1 MIMGNDAMFYLWSS
15 LLLQARIDGM
25 FHLVFYAFNVGG
37 IYATVRL
44 CLWGIKKVKAGSG
57 KIAYSVCGL
66 ASAACLIVTIANACT
81 VNTTI
86 TAFTNPGA
94 WVFHRILP
102 IVKVAKPK
110 DTPKDTTDIATDE
123 DISMIGK
130 IKTSDEALKIYL
142 SIPIKTNT
150 RKLRALVWDKYTE
163 LLVLE
168 LQTLMKEM
176 K

>member
-1 MIMGNDAMFYLWSS
+1 MGNDAMFYLWSL

-44 CLWGIKKVKAGSG
+44 CLWGIKKVEAGSG
-57 KIAYSVCGL
+57 KIAYSVCGI

-81 VNTTI
+81 VDTTI

-94 WVFHRILP
+94 WVLHRILP

-110 DTPKDTTDIATDE
+110 DTIDIATDE

-130 IKTSDEALKIYL
+130 IKTSDEALKIYI

-168 LQTLMKEM
+168 LQTWMKEM